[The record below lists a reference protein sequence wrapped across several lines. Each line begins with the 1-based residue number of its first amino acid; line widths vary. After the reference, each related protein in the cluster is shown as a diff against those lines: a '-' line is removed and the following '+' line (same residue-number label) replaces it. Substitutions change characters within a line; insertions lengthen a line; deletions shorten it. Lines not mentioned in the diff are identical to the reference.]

1 MVPVE
6 IIKECKIFKMF
17 PDNLI
22 HEIASIG
29 IKMEYKANEILFNTD
44 EPAHNLDVLMKG
56 RVSIMITKRTQPSAI
71 HTVYPREAF
80 ALSSMTTGLLSGAAK
95 ALEDSV
101 VCTIPVEK
109 LHRILEKDYKAG
121 FLFMKQIATLV
132 SIRLVKIH
140 HQLDI
145 TGPGYI

>member
-6 IIKECKIFKMF
+6 IIKECKLFKMF
-17 PDNLI
+17 PDNLM

-29 IKMEYKANEILFNTD
+29 IKVEYKANEILFNTD
-44 EPAHNLDVLMKG
+44 EPAYNLAVLIKG
-56 RVSIMITKRTQPSAI
+56 RVNIMTTKRTQLIAI

-80 ALSSMTTGLLSGAAK
+80 ALSSMITGRFYAAAK

-101 VCTIPVEK
+101 ICAIPVKK
-109 LHRILEKDYKAG
+109 LHSTLEKDYRAG

-132 SIRLVKIH
+132 SIRLVKMH
-140 HQLDI
+140 HLLDI
-145 TGPGYI
+145 AGPGYI

>member
-1 MVPVE
+1 MVPIE
-6 IIKECKIFKMF
+6 IIKGCKIFKMF
-17 PDNLI
+17 PEDLI
-22 HEIASIG
+22 EEIASIG
-29 IKMEYKANEILFNTD
+29 VEVSFKANEILFNTD
-44 EPAHNLDVLMKG
+44 EPAHNLAVLMKG
-56 RVSIMITKRTQPSAI
+56 RVNIMTTKRTQLIAI

-80 ALSSMTTGLLSGAAK
+80 ALSSMITGLFYAAAK

-109 LHRILEKDYKAG
+109 LHRILEKDYRAG

-132 SIRLVKIH
+132 SIRLVKMH

>member
-1 MVPVE
+1 MEPLE
-6 IIKECKIFKMF
+6 IIKECKLFKMF

-29 IKMEYKANEILFNTD
+29 IKMEYKANEVLFNID
-44 EPAHNLDVLMKG
+44 EPAHNLAVLMEG
-56 RVSIMITKRTQPSAI
+56 RVNIMTTKRTQLIGI

-80 ALSSMTTGLLSGAAK
+80 ALSSMITGVFYATAK

-101 VCTIPVEK
+101 VYAIPVEK
-109 LHRILEKDYKAG
+109 LHRILEKDYRAG
-121 FLFMKQIATLV
+121 FRFIKQLAILI
-132 SIRLVKIH
+132 SIRLVKMH